1 MVIVIPIVGLRHI
14 GHIINEQY
22 VLYVKLHVV
31 EIKLHVCCFLELHV
45 NVKVYVHGF
54 ELSTKIKKAKIK
66 RPKMVHDSPPS
77 QDAST
82 HQS

>member
-31 EIKLHVCCFLELHV
+31 EIKLHVCCFLEL

-54 ELSTKIKKAKIK
+54 ELCI
-66 RPKMVHDSPPS
+66 
-77 QDAST
+77 
-82 HQS
+82 